1 MTRPRDGGRTERE
14 REGVEKKSGAKREEE
29 EKFQIVVWRE
39 RLRNVGLVA

>member
-1 MTRPRDGGRTERE
+1 MTRSRVGGRRRE

-29 EKFQIVVWRE
+29 EKKFQIVVWRE